1 MEKYVKHVLLGTVLL
16 FSAKFFIN
24 GLKYEDAIVLFILSS
39 LYLFKEYSLKAE
51 EVKRLENKM
60 KSLEDKLTIEV
71 ESLKASQELIK
82 TNLSAVKLSNN
93 MRTTNVNR

>member
-16 FSAKFFIN
+16 FSAKFYIN
-24 GLKYEDAIVLFILSS
+24 GLKFEDAIVLFILSS

-51 EVKRLENKM
+51 EVKELKSQM
-60 KSLEDKLTIEV
+60 KNLEDKFNLEL
-71 ESLKASQELIK
+71 ESLKSSQELIK
-82 TNLSAVKLSNN
+82 SNINAVKLSNN